1 MKNAVFILTTLLF
14 ALTTCNTFSFAVE
27 SATAGENVVVAVKDY
42 EPVVSPLPL
51 GTLTTWKISERYDFS
66 YVLRFMETYNP
77 DEQVVF
83 TVEGKSDKLI
93 VEKSNGFDM
102 SASLFDP
109 SRNKFKRLDVK
120 FNEGRRF
127 WEVNLKVPHDGDKEY
142 KILLN
147 LYCKKMD
154 SPCSEAYG
162 FGTQVDKILKLKV
175 R

>member
-1 MKNAVFILTTLLF
+1 MTDKIVAISALLF
-14 ALTTCNTFSFAVE
+14 TLFTCIPCFAVE
-27 SATAGENVVVAVKDY
+27 LTAIIENPESLVKDY
-42 EPVVSPLPL
+42 EPVVSPRPL
-51 GTLTTWKISERYDFS
+51 GDLTTWKTSERYDFS
-66 YVLRFMETYNP
+66 YVLRFMEIYNP

-83 TVEGKSDKLI
+83 TVEGKSDKFF
-93 VEKSNGFDM
+93 VDKSSGFDV
-102 SASLFDP
+102 SAALFDP

-120 FNEGRRF
+120 FNEDRRF